1 MITLTTVIQKD
12 LDSINAHFDKMLT
25 TVVQKGM
32 DDRNN
37 RFDKMLKDATDHQDG
52 TARMLHDFE
61 HTTKIESD
69 KAD

>member
-1 MITLTTVIQKD
+1 MVIQKD
-12 LDSINAHFDKMLT
+12 LDDINAYFDKMLT

-37 RFDKMLKDATDHQDG
+37 RFDKMIKHMTNHQDG

-61 HTTKIESD
+61 DTTEIELD
-69 KAD
+69 KTD